1 VAPPKSQEFSPQDL
15 KARLAA
21 GKIIPAVVLLGS
33 DSYLRELCR
42 NALINAY
49 VAEGTRDW
57 ALGRFSARGRGWLD
71 AFERAQTLPMLSPRQ
86 VLIVEEVEALE
97 ELGDKA
103 RDAAADALESY
114 LADPAP
120 FTVLVLE
127 ATSLDKRLRLFKA
140 LSKNPKTVLIVE
152 LVMDRQH
159 AEELAL
165 ATAKEMGVA
174 MDRDAASLLA
184 DAVNI
189 EPARIRIEVEKL
201 SLYVQKAGK
210 ITSRDVQALVVDAR
224 KHDVWQL
231 AEMLAG
237 SRREAA
243 LQFLDSLIRNGEEPA
258 MLVGGLAWM
267 YRKLIEVQE
276 LKPHPELWQVR
287 QLGMQQ
293 ETAEIALREARR
305 FSRAQLLEGLA
316 ALADADGLLKSGVK
330 DPRAAIEFLITR
342 LTAKSRAA

>member
-1 VAPPKSQEFSPQDL
+1 MPALAPQEL

-21 GKIIPAVVLLGS
+21 GKPVPAVVLLGA

-42 NALINAY
+42 NALISTY

-57 ALGRFSARGRGWLD
+57 ALAHFSARGRGWLD

-103 RDAAADALESY
+103 RDAAVDALEAY

-127 ATSLDKRLRLFKA
+127 ASALDKRLRLFKA
-140 LSKNPKTVLIVE
+140 LSKNAKSTLIVE
-152 LVMDRQH
+152 LIMDRDH

-165 ATAKEMGVA
+165 ATAKEMGVT
-174 MDRDAASLLA
+174 MDREAASLLA

-201 SLYVQKAGK
+201 SLYVHKTKK
-210 ITSRDVQALVVDAR
+210 ITSRDVEDLVVDAR
-224 KHDVWQL
+224 KHTVWEL
-231 AEMLAG
+231 GDMLAD

-243 LQFLDSLIRNGEEPA
+243 LDFLDSLIRDGDKPA
-258 MLVGGLAWM
+258 ALVGGIAWR
-267 YRKLIEVQE
+267 YRMLIEGE
-276 LKPHPELWQVR
+276 S
-287 QLGMQQ
+287 
-293 ETAEIALREARR
+293 RR
-305 FSRAQLLEGLA
+305 SRKEQLLQGLA
-316 ALADADGLLKSGVK
+316 ALAEADSLLKSGVK
-330 DPRAAIEFLITR
+330 DQRAVMEFLFTK
-342 LTAKSRAA
+342 LTLKSRTASPGT

>member
-1 VAPPKSQEFSPQDL
+1 MPALAPQEL

-21 GKIIPAVVLLGS
+21 GKPVPAVVLLGS

-42 NALINAY
+42 NALISTY

-57 ALGRFSARGRGWLD
+57 ALAHFSARGRGWLD

-97 ELGDKA
+97 ELGDKS
-103 RDAAADALESY
+103 RDAAVEALEAY

-127 ATSLDKRLRLFKA
+127 ASSLDKRLRLFKA
-140 LSKNPKTVLIVE
+140 LSKNAKTTLIVE
-152 LVMDRQH
+152 LVMDREH

-165 ATAKEMGVA
+165 ATAKELGVT
-174 MDRDAASLLA
+174 MDREAASLLA

-201 SLYVQKAGK
+201 SLYVQKTKK
-210 ITSRDVQALVVDAR
+210 ITSRDVEDLVVDAR
-224 KHDVWQL
+224 KHTVWEL
-231 AEMLAG
+231 GDMLAD

-243 LQFLDSLIRNGEEPA
+243 LDFLDSLIRDGDKPA
-258 MLVGGLAWM
+258 ALVGGIAWR
-267 YRKLIEVQE
+267 YRMLIESE
-276 LKPHPELWQVR
+276 S
-287 QLGMQQ
+287 
-293 ETAEIALREARR
+293 RR
-305 FSRAQLLEGLA
+305 SRKEQLLQGLA
-316 ALADADGLLKSGVK
+316 ALAEADSLLKSGVK
-330 DPRAAIEFLITR
+330 DQRAVMEFLFTK
-342 LTAKSRAA
+342 LTLKSQTASPGT